1 MLLTVLDGAGV
12 TQKVIVAA
20 QEAVTDKSGS
30 IAATGTAQTAIAAN
44 TLRSGY
50 RIQNR
55 SAVNPMYVNELGA
68 ASSGQQSCAIAP
80 GAFFP
85 PEGYPVTTSAISIMG
100 TAGDLFAA
108 REW

>member
-1 MLLTVLDGAGV
+1 MLLTVLDGLGV
-12 TQKVIVAA
+12 QQKVIVAG
-20 QEAVTDKSGS
+20 QEAIVDKSGT
-30 IAATGTAQTAIAAN
+30 IAATGVAQVAIAAN
-44 TLRSGY
+44 ALRSGY

-68 ASSGQQSCAIAP
+68 ASAGQQSCTIAP

-100 TAGDLFAA
+100 TTGDLFSA